1 MYLLLTTF
9 FKLFCRVASQCT
21 LGCSMG
27 TLGNTHNHKACCVTP
42 ADSTKQ
48 CADRLVCIDLGGLLT
63 DKTLVIF
70 ANTGMS
76 AAKVMPVDLAMHMSM
91 NRHPSVEQL
100 LAMSMHRSHRAI
112 TRPSIYDNLRSQ
124 ASGSLKISESPV
136 RAQNCTSPCGTLKKK
151 KRVVFADDKGLAL
164 TAVRIFNS
172 DPPISD
178 EEELSSLVKQ
188 KTDLSVQNK
197 KPRLRLGFPQP
208 SADLPSF
215 LEKLAKT
222 LVHLE
227 SCSLVYGSLI
237 GKVRVCNISPE
248 KAVHVRIT
256 YDSWR
261 SHQDIPC
268 TPIQRKNENSDTE
281 LFFFNI
287 PVPSCPNI
295 QDRLEF
301 CVSFRPGS
309 GNTLL
314 WDSNG
319 GQNYRV
325 LVEDV
330 NSEEASSV
338 EKKTLRPQIFQS
350 PQSMPLRK
358 GPTLYKSA
366 NLSSLITPMNM
377 MKTVSRQ

>member
-1 MYLLLTTF
+1 
-9 FKLFCRVASQCT
+9 
-21 LGCSMG
+21 
-27 TLGNTHNHKACCVTP
+27 
-42 ADSTKQ
+42 
-48 CADRLVCIDLGGLLT
+48 
-63 DKTLVIF
+63 
-70 ANTGMS
+70 MS
-76 AAKVMPVDLAMHMSM
+76 AAKVMPVDLAMHMCL

-100 LAMSMHRSHRAI
+100 LGMSTLRSHRAI
-112 TRPSIYDNLRSQ
+112 TRPSIYDTLRSK
-124 ASGSLKISESPV
+124 ASRSPPIPESPV
-136 RAQNCTSPCGTLKKK
+136 SPVNSTSTFGTLKKK

-164 TAVRIFNS
+164 TAVWIFNS

-178 EEELSSLVKQ
+178 EEELSSPVKQ
-188 KTDLSVQNK
+188 KTDLSVQSK

-227 SCSLVYGSLI
+227 SCSLVYGSLF

-248 KAVHVRIT
+248 KAVHIRIT

-261 SHQDIPC
+261 SHHDIPC
-268 TPIQRKNENSDTE
+268 TPIQQNNENSDTE
-281 LFFFNI
+281 LFFFNV

-309 GNTLL
+309 GNTLW
-314 WDSNG
+314 WDSNDG
-319 GQNYRV
+319 RNYQI

-330 NSEEASSV
+330 NSEEASAV
-338 EKKTLRPQIFQS
+338 EKKPLRPQIFQS
-350 PQSMPLRK
+350 IQSVRLRNGPPLYR
-358 GPTLYKSA
+358 SA
-366 NLSSLITPMNM
+366 SLSSLISPMNM
-377 MKTVSRQ
+377 MKTSSRQWNIIPKSNSFSYSNNADKYF